1 MLALG
6 QRYVQDF
13 ELKQQVVTLQE
24 LTVIAA
30 TNPLINSGRTGPAQI
45 VTDTAIQRYPLL
57 GRNFTDLLRT
67 SPQVISG
74 SSVAGQNNRF
84 NTILIDGGVNND
96 IFGLSS
102 SGAPGGAPG
111 AKPISVEALQ
121 EFQILVAP
129 FDIRQGSFTGGMVN
143 GITKSGTNQ
152 FHGSAFGYIPRPEL
166 VGKDT
171 GRVRVSNFDIKQYGG
186 TFGGPIIKN
195 KLHFFGSAD
204 IQSSQ
209 TPFFGPEVTE
219 PATGVTLDQARR
231 GQSILKTR
239 NGC

>member
-30 TNPLINSGRTGPAQI
+30 NNPLINSGRTGPAQI

-102 SGAPGGAPG
+102 SGTPGGTAG
-111 AKPISVEALQ
+111 AKPISVEGL
-121 EFQILVAP
+121 
-129 FDIRQGSFTGGMVN
+129 RG
-143 GITKSGTNQ
+143 
-152 FHGSAFGYIPRPEL
+152 
-166 VGKDT
+166 
-171 GRVRVSNFDIKQYGG
+171 VSD
-186 TFGGPIIKN
+186 
-195 KLHFFGSAD
+195 FFGV
-204 IQSSQ
+204 
-209 TPFFGPEVTE
+209 FFLLLGAGLVRE
-219 PATGVTLDQARR
+219 G
-231 GQSILKTR
+231 
-239 NGC
+239 